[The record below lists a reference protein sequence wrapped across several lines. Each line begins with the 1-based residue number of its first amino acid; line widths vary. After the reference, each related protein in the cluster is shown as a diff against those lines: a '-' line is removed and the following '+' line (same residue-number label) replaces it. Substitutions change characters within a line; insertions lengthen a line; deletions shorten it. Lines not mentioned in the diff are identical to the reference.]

1 MANGNGRNGNGQIK
15 AYKEQLAKQEMMLPE
30 ERRLEQ
36 ERKARKR
43 NGNGEKR
50 RKMISGFEQQK
61 TALVREREQRRR

>member
-1 MANGNGRNGNGQIK
+1 MANGNGQIK
-15 AYKEQLAKQEMMLPE
+15 AYKEQLAKREMMLPE